1 VIILPPV
8 TQTPLILVVDDVE
21 DGRMLLTQ
29 ILEHAGYRVAEASD
43 GHQALERAH
52 SLLPNLILMDLSL
65 PGVDGWEVTR
75 RLKQDDRTRHIP
87 IVALSA
93 HALKIH
99 SDRASQVG
107 AESFLSKPTMPDA
120 IVAEVRR
127 LLADGA
133 PAAST

>member
-1 VIILPPV
+1 MAE
-8 TQTPLILVVDDVE
+8 TPLILVVDDVE
-21 DGRMLLTQ
+21 DGRVLLTQ
-29 ILEHAGYRVAEASD
+29 ILEHAGFRVAEAAD
-43 GHQALERAH
+43 GHQALDQAFTLRP
-52 SLLPNLILMDLSL
+52 SLILMDLSL

-75 RLKQDDRTRHIP
+75 RLKTDERTAHIP

-107 AESFLSKPTMPDA
+107 AESFLSKPTMPEA

-127 LLADGA
+127 LLSASAGA
-133 PAAST
+133 

>member
-1 VIILPPV
+1 MAE
-8 TQTPLILVVDDVE
+8 TPLILVVDDVE

-43 GHQALERAH
+43 GHQALDQAFALRP
-52 SLLPNLILMDLSL
+52 SLILMDLSL

-75 RLKQDDRTRHIP
+75 RLKTDERTKHIP

-99 SDRASQVG
+99 TERASQVG

-127 LLADGA
+127 LLE
-133 PAAST
+133 ASA